1 MTRDPY
7 LFADGEV
14 EAEHVWVNEW
24 TGLLDVQP
32 AMVVVASASSGPHS
46 DDAGETLADQL
57 LLDIA
62 EIERARDALA
72 CDVLA
77 RDVLACDEPAAR
89 AGGLSPLIFTV
100 RSALA
105 GLVKGAR

>member
-1 MTRDPY
+1 MTRDLY
-7 LFADGEV
+7 LFAGGEV

-24 TGLLDVQP
+24 TGLRDVPP
-32 AMVVVASASSGPHS
+32 ATVVIASDSSGPDN
-46 DDAGETLADQL
+46 DDQGQTLADQL

-72 CDVLA
+72 
-77 RDVLACDEPAAR
+77 RDEPPAR
-89 AGGLSPLIFTV
+89 AGGLGPLMFTV